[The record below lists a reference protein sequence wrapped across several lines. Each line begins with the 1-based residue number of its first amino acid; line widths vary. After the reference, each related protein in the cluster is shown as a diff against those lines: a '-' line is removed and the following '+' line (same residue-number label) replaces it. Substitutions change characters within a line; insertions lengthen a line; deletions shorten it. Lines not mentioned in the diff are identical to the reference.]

1 MSNDVREIKGINLI
15 PNKANFIFKVG
26 IISIFLLNI
35 LSIAS
40 LATYSLLTPL
50 TKNLPLATLLNS
62 VLTGPGHK
70 QEILTFAEKVNSAQ
84 TDNLDETI
92 GANNNYNVF
101 RKDEI
106 VEFEDKSALLSNAQ
120 SQERGMFKIPK
131 VVQ

>member
-1 MSNDVREIKGINLI
+1 MQVSKEQLLHIANLACL
-15 PNKANFIFKVG
+15 KLKDEETDAY
-26 IISIFLLNI
+26 LQ
-35 LSIAS
+35 
-40 LATYSLLTPL
+40 
-50 TKNLPLATLLNS
+50 NL
-62 VLTGPGHK
+62 